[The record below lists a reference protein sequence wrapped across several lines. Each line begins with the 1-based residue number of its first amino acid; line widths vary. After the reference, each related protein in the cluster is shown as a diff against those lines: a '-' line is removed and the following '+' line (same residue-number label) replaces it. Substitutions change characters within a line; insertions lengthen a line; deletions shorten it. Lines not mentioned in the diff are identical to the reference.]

1 MEIQKTLILS
11 HLIKSGRIL
20 ASCLDI
26 SKKMIKDG
34 FSSSRID
41 EEVEKFILSN
51 GAVPSFKGLHDF
63 PFSTC
68 ISFNEQVVHGLPSD
82 RKAVRGDVVTVDIGV
97 SYKGHCTDAARTY
110 TLGRDDRKTSIIQ
123 ASYRALEAGIS
134 QCIESNTVGDISF
147 SIQKEIEG
155 SGFRTPLEIGGHGLG
170 LEPHEDPFIPNYGPP
185 KTGME
190 LIYGMVLAIEP
201 IVMEK
206 DNSIEVSDDGFTIVS
221 SNGYL
226 SSHVEDSIVV
236 TDKNPLILTR
246 RTLED
251 NLV

>member
-1 MEIQKTLILS
+1 
-11 HLIKSGRIL
+11 
-20 ASCLDI
+20 
-26 SKKMIKDG
+26 
-34 FSSSRID
+34 
-41 EEVEKFILSN
+41 
-51 GAVPSFKGLHDF
+51 
-63 PFSTC
+63 
-68 ISFNEQVVHGLPSD
+68 
-82 RKAVRGDVVTVDIGV
+82 
-97 SYKGHCTDAARTY
+97 
-110 TLGRDDRKTSIIQ
+110 
-123 ASYRALEAGIS
+123 
-134 QCIESNTVGDISF
+134 
-147 SIQKEIEG
+147 
-155 SGFRTPLEIGGHGLG
+155 
-170 LEPHEDPFIPNYGPP
+170 
-185 KTGME
+185 ME